1 MKRSIENRLM
11 LLQILTGLVL
21 SVLGIYL
28 LKSCISSVR
37 VFTWIQVSCMLDSL
51 LNELLIETRV
61 SSFACHIR
69 KVECLEPL

>member
-28 LKSCISSVR
+28 LKSCISSV
-37 VFTWIQVSCMLDSL
+37 S
-51 LNELLIETRV
+51 
-61 SSFACHIR
+61 
-69 KVECLEPL
+69 